1 MILTGHGGGVEFEQ
15 TGIDRWTQWMDRWQS
30 LFTDVVQ
37 APHPD
42 MAMDPHWIEFRPY
55 KVRIRPGD
63 AVDFRLYVKNHAE
76 EETSCRVRFR
86 SVDGVS
92 VDPPERELVLAAGE
106 TKATAVRV
114 HFPREFS
121 THSLPVLADVDW
133 NGRRLGEVA
142 EAIAYW

>member
-1 MILTGHGGGVEFEQ
+1 
-15 TGIDRWTQWMDRWQS
+15 
-30 LFTDVVQ
+30 
-37 APHPD
+37 

-63 AVDFRLYVKNHAE
+63 TVDFRLYVQNHAE
-76 EETSCRVRFR
+76 KERGCRVRFR

-92 VDPPERELVLAAGE
+92 VDPPERELFLAAGE
-106 TKATAVRV
+106 TKEVAVRAG
-114 HFPREFS
+114 FPQKFS

-133 NGRRLGEVA
+133 DGQRLGEVA

>member
-1 MILTGHGGGVEFEQ
+1 MSAYGSIPRKIAERRPDLILTGHGGGVEFEPA
-15 TGIDRWTQWMDRWQS
+15 RFESWTRWMDRWQS
-30 LFTDVVQ
+30 LFTSVVQ

-63 AVDFRLYVKNHAE
+63 TVDFRLYVQNHAE
-76 EETSCRVRFR
+76 KERGCRVRFR

-106 TKATAVRV
+106 TKEVAVRAG
-114 HFPREFS
+114 FPRSF
-121 THSLPVLADVDW
+121 
-133 NGRRLGEVA
+133 
-142 EAIAYW
+142 